1 MTNPLPHIRPDIDAV
16 AKSTPAP
23 AETRWS
29 REGPAAG
36 GERLREHLESV
47 HNTAAGF
54 TESCASACRDVAGRN
69 TYEWLCEAASPRAGE
84 GVLDLACGS
93 GVLLELCRARYREGV
108 HLTGVD
114 MSAAELALA
123 RARLGEGAAL
133 HKGLAQTLDFA
144 GDSCFHAILCHWAL
158 TVMDPVAPVLAEIRR
173 LLAPGGVFAAIID
186 GPSALADGYADV
198 SAIIEAHVHAAR
210 PAYGELGDPRVR
222 HAEDLRRL
230 AQDAFPDARIE
241 IESGV
246 FALEGTAARLAT
258 VASGFFYSAFVLD
271 EAQRTAML
279 AALERHFSD
288 NARPRFAMPVNRLVV
303 RIPSG
308 A

>member
-1 MTNPLPHIRPDIDAV
+1 MTKTLPRIRTDIDA
-16 AKSTPAP
+16 APEGRPAP

-29 REGPAAG
+29 REGPGTG
-36 GERLREHLESV
+36 GERLREHLQSV
-47 HNTAAGF
+47 HDTAAGF

-108 HLTGVD
+108 HLTGMD

-123 RARLGEGAAL
+123 RARLGEGVAL

-144 GDSCFHAILCHWAL
+144 ADNCFHAILCHWAL

-186 GPSALADGYADV
+186 GPSEVADGYAEV
-198 SAIIEAHVHAAR
+198 SAIIAAHVRAAR

-222 HAEDLRRL
+222 RAEDLRRL
-230 AQDAFPDARIE
+230 AQNAFPDAHIE

-246 FALEGTAARLAT
+246 FALEGPAARLAT
-258 VASGFFYSAFVLD
+258 DASGFFYSAFVLD

-279 AALERHFSD
+279 AALERHFGAA
-288 NARPRFAMPVNRLVV
+288 ARPRFEMPVNRLIV
-303 RIPSG
+303 RIPAG